1 MEGKTP
7 TQQCRFLK
15 GVTILLV
22 VAGANLFVAKAGVLQ
37 GHDEIDDAR
46 AVAGPLL

>member
-1 MEGKTP
+1 MEEENP

-15 GVTILLV
+15 GVTIPLV
-22 VAGANLFVAKAGVLQ
+22 VAGATLLVAKTGVLQ
-37 GHDEIDDAR
+37 GQDEIDDAR